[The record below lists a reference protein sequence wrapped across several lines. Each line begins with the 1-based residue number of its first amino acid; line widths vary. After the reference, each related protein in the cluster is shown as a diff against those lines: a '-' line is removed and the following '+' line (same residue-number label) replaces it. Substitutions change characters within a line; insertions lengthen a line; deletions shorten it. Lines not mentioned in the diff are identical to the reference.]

1 MINYKQLVKTDNGY
15 KNRILDLSNYINPI
29 SKEKEIFTR
38 EDIAKMTQ
46 KEFEQNEDKIMMQM
60 NSIGVP
66 TDDDLRTSQDQ
77 DYENDETAQWIWV
90 LDDSLK
96 THCDFCLSMEGE
108 TFDNEEDAPEIPVHE
123 NCGCQLVK
131 FVTT

>member
-1 MINYKQLVKTDNGY
+1 MLNYNQLVKTKDGY
-15 KNRILDLSNYINPI
+15 KRRILDLSNYINPV
-29 SKEKEIFTR
+29 SKTKEIFTR

-66 TDDDLRTSQDQ
+66 TDEDVRTSQNY
-77 DYENDETAQWIWV
+77 DYENDDTAQWIWV

-96 THCDFCLSMEGE
+96 THCDFCLDMEGE
-108 TFDNEEDAPEIPVHE
+108 IFDNEADAPEIPVHE
-123 NCGCQLVK
+123 NCGCQLIK

>member
-1 MINYKQLVKTDNGY
+1 MINYKQLIKTDNGY

-38 EDIAKMTQ
+38 ESIAKMTQ

-66 TDDDLRTSQDQ
+66 TDEDLRISQNQ
-77 DYENDETAQWIWV
+77 DYENEPSVGYIWV
-90 LDDSLK
+90 LDNSLA
-96 THCDFCLSMEGE
+96 THCDFCLDMEGE
-108 TFDNEEDAPEIPVHE
+108 FFKNEEDAPERPVHDG
-123 NCGCQLVK
+123 CRCQLMPYILS
-131 FVTT
+131 